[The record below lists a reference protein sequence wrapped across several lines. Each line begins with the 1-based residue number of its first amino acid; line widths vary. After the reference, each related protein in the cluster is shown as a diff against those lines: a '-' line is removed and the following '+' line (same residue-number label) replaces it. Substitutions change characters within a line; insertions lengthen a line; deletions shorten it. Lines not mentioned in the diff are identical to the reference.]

1 MRAQCPPRLLLQP
14 RDGRAQ
20 PLGGDFDQSAF
31 DGAQLRALLAVGIVE
46 DLARVLDLVERS
58 AGFDVEEQ
66 REARTKRHNQWSSF
80 RSHPSLSLSDRN
92 CHTTSENCQKVP
104 PAAQFPT
111 PPRRLRAHR
120 VPHVS
125 GRCPSG
131 RRIPTRAP
139 APVLPP
145 RRAWSLPCHL
155 IHPYL
160 CPIASR

>member
-20 PLGGDFDQSAF
+20 PLGLSLELAPRRGDFDQSAF

-125 GRCPSG
+125 AA
-131 RRIPTRAP
+131 AP
-139 APVLPP
+139 AVAASPRVLLPP
-145 RRAWSLPCHL
+145 CYRLGAPGRFLAT
-155 IHPYL
+155 
-160 CPIASR
+160 